1 MRLFV
6 AIRPPAPVRD
16 ALLDAMDERPGVR
29 WQDEDQL
36 HLTLAFLG
44 EVDPR
49 VEQDLVDSLA
59 AIRLPPFEVTIRGV
73 GHFEHKGVPSTL
85 WAGLAP
91 SEPLARLQARV
102 VAACR
107 RAGTEPDRQSFRPH
121 VTLARLGRS
130 SPPAGS
136 SVPAGRGSRAG
147 ESFAGPARCPRGG
160 RRRRRALVAGRAA
173 RSAPAPPT
181 ACSARPCARSGRRRG

>member
-73 GHFEHKGVPSTL
+73 GHFEHNGVPSTL
-85 WAGLAP
+85 
-91 SEPLARLQARV
+91 LARLQARV

-130 SPPAGS
+130 SPPAGGWL
-136 SVPAGRGSRAG
+136 ARHGMLA
-147 ESFAGPARCPRGG
+147 AGPWEVREFVLYESRLAPGG
-160 RRRRRALVAGRAA
+160 SQYEPLV
-173 RSAPAPPT
+173 SFNL
-181 ACSARPCARSGRRRG
+181 SS

>member
-59 AIRLPPFEVTIRGV
+59 AIRLPPSRFCPAIPWPTIS
-73 GHFEHKGVPSTL
+73 PLSAT
-85 WAGLAP
+85 
-91 SEPLARLQARV
+91 EPLL
-102 VAACR
+102 
-107 RAGTEPDRQSFRPH
+107 
-121 VTLARLGRS
+121 
-130 SPPAGS
+130 
-136 SVPAGRGSRAG
+136 
-147 ESFAGPARCPRGG
+147 
-160 RRRRRALVAGRAA
+160 
-173 RSAPAPPT
+173 
-181 ACSARPCARSGRRRG
+181 

>member
-130 SPPAGS
+130 SPPAGGWL
-136 SVPAGRGSRAG
+136 ARHGMLA
-147 ESFAGPARCPRGG
+147 AGPWEVREFVLYESRLAPGG
-160 RRRRRALVAGRAA
+160 SQYEPLV
-173 RSAPAPPT
+173 SFNL
-181 ACSARPCARSGRRRG
+181 SS

>member
-107 RAGTEPDRQSFRPH
+107 RAISFEVRCSSNKSSTSRCLS
-121 VTLARLGRS
+121 VKLAIANRS
-130 SPPAGS
+130 
-136 SVPAGRGSRAG
+136 
-147 ESFAGPARCPRGG
+147 
-160 RRRRRALVAGRAA
+160 
-173 RSAPAPPT
+173 
-181 ACSARPCARSGRRRG
+181 

>member
-107 RAGTEPDRQSFRPH
+107 RA
-121 VTLARLGRS
+121 S
-130 SPPAGS
+130 SNSPSDVCAG
-136 SVPAGRGSRAG
+136 AGRTQSRFSNEGSAP
-147 ESFAGPARCPRGG
+147 SWARP
-160 RRRRRALVAGRAA
+160 
-173 RSAPAPPT
+173 RSAAST
-181 ACSARPCARSGRRRG
+181 RTVSWSKR